1 MNRRLSVVV
10 LVVGVAVLVLA
21 GCSVHAEAGPTV
33 SASKVASTAEGALEK
48 KVGTRPDID
57 CGSKD
62 VILVN
67 GKSITCDLTD
77 PSSGDVYDV
86 KITFS
91 KVQGSTFHI
100 DTKVA
105 QTPKSTGT
113 GGGSKPSSSPGA
125 VTVPGTTIAS
135 LAANAL
141 AGQLGFTPALVCAE
155 DQVPISKGYV
165 EICSYN
171 AQNVDH
177 DVQVTIT
184 DFDGKNYK
192 INAKIVN

>member
-1 MNRRLSVVV
+1 MSRRLP
-10 LVVGVAVLVLA
+10 ATILA
-21 GCSVHAEAGPTV
+21 ISAAALLLTGCSVHAEAGPTV
-33 SASKVASTAEGALEK
+33 SASKVATTAEDALEK
-48 KVGTRPDID
+48 KVGARPDID

-62 VILVN
+62 IILVN

-77 PSSGDVYDV
+77 PSSGQSYDV

-105 QTPKSTGT
+105 QTPKSTRT
-113 GGGSKPSSSPGA
+113 GGGSKPSATPGA

-141 AGQLGFTPALVCAE
+141 TGQLGFTPDIVCA
-155 DQVPISKGYV
+155 DDRVPISPGSV
-165 EICSYN
+165 ANCSYS
-171 AQNVDH
+171 AQNVEH

-184 DFDGKNYK
+184 DFDGENYK
-192 INAKIVN
+192 INAKIVS